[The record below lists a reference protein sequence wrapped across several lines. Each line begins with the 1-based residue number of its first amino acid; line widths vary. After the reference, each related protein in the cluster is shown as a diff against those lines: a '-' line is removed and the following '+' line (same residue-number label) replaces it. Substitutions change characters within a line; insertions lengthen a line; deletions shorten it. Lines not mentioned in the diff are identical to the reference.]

1 MEGARGCGGDCGNV
15 GWGQKHED
23 LLKRMEVSVKEFPR
37 DGKARDKIC
46 KGTEVEGKDL
56 FGKIS
61 VNKQVMLF
69 QSPDLRYMGWKKKK
83 MCTLLSQK
91 KMDSVRA
98 WNAGTA
104 GKLTVK
110 ENKRGNGDREYSLRF
125 VHGPVERT
133 EEGGCLLSL
142 D

>member
-1 MEGARGCGGDCGNV
+1 MEEIAGMWDGAKNMIHVGDR
-15 GWGQKHED
+15 ED

-69 QSPDLRYMGWKKKK
+69 
-83 MCTLLSQK
+83 
-91 KMDSVRA
+91 
-98 WNAGTA
+98 
-104 GKLTVK
+104 
-110 ENKRGNGDREYSLRF
+110 
-125 VHGPVERT
+125 
-133 EEGGCLLSL
+133 
-142 D
+142 